1 MRYWMYIVTL
11 IGLPC
16 LGAEAQRV
24 NFKSFVQDESI
35 QVTLVNN
42 PEGLNFNLAKRV
54 LEVNDPNVYLVNL
67 FDFPTVVVE
76 IDAPIEYD
84 LTIELSL
91 PSGITLGGLNV
102 GTPVPVNLRYAYNN
116 TGELSDAQRRTNAVE
131 VPSVFNTLTLPVRR
145 RRPGGPPLPPPTP
158 EHGGY
163 LRPRG
168 KAYVYF
174 YGSIGPIPGGIPAGN
189 YSAEIQ
195 MTINYADN
203 TF

>member
-1 MRYWMYIVTL
+1 MRHWMYIVTL

-24 NFKSFVQDESI
+24 NFKTFVQDESI
-35 QVTLVNN
+35 QVTQMNT
-42 PEGLNFNLAKRV
+42 PQGLNFNLAQRV
-54 LEVNDPNVYLVNL
+54 LVVSDPSVYSVALT
-67 FDFPTVVVE
+67 DFPTAVVE

-84 LTIELSL
+84 LTIELTL
-91 PSGITLGGLNV
+91 PTGLTLGGS
-102 GTPVPVNLRYAYNN
+102 GDGASVPINLRYAYNN

-131 VPSVFNTLTLPVRR
+131 VPAVFNVLTLPVRR

-168 KAYVYF
+168 KVFVYF
-174 YGSIGPIPGGIPAGN
+174 YGSIGPIPDAIPAGN

-195 MTINYADN
+195 MFINYADN